1 VSASITK
8 HNGDALNKLAALEK
22 EIETSAKIQASLLP
36 GNHLNSKHVLLYSY
50 IKPAAK
56 VSGDFY
62 DFFWLDKYRLAI
74 VIADVS
80 GKNISASLLASM
92 TKGLYRA
99 CARIYTDPLIAI
111 SKVNDCFTETNRSV
125 MFVTS
130 IYGILNIQSGTFEY
144 INAGHLP
151 IVLINDGQTKFSN
164 NTIIDVALGVDGKAS
179 FTKNQIAFNDLDKIL
194 LYTDGV
200 TEAMNARNDEFGEER
215 LLRVCSS
222 KQALSPKDL
231 TKQVALDI
239 RDFVGKAA
247 QSDDITIMCLQY
259 RKG

>member
-1 VSASITK
+1 VSVVRVK
-8 HNGDALNKLAALEK
+8 HSSDSLRKLAALEK
-22 EIETSAKIQASLLP
+22 EIEFSAKIQASLLP

-74 VIADVS
+74 LIADVS
-80 GKNISASLLASM
+80 GKNVSASLLASM
-92 TKGLYRA
+92 AKGMYRI
-99 CARIYTDPLIAI
+99 CARIYKDPFLCI
-111 SKVNDCFTETNRSV
+111 SKVNDYFTETNRFA

-130 IYGILNIQSGTFEY
+130 IYGVLDIQSGVFEY

-151 IVLINDGQTKFSN
+151 IVLINDKHAKFTD
-164 NTIIDVALGVDGKAS
+164 NTAIDIALGIDNGAN

-200 TEAMNARNDEFGEER
+200 TEAMNACNDEFGEEK
-215 LLRVCSS
+215 LLNICSS
-222 KQALSPKDL
+222 KRALSPKDL
-231 TKQVALDI
+231 TKQVALGI
-239 RDFVGKAA
+239 RGFVGKAA